1 MTPQA
6 FAALYDAHVG
16 IVRAV
21 LFRLCPRPQLDDL
34 TQEVFLRAWRGQAGF
49 RGQATAKTWLISI
62 ARHVAV
68 DALRAGKSAPSGADG
83 SALDR
88 LAAPAEAPGDRGAV
102 QRALAMLAPD
112 DQVLMVLTA
121 VEGCTVEE
129 VGEVLGI
136 PAGTVKSRAFHLRQ
150 RLRERLEDGSKDP
163 EVPGV
168 AHAHG

>member
-16 IVRAV
+16 LVRAV
-21 LFRLCPRPQLDDL
+21 LFRLCPRAQLDDL

-62 ARHVAV
+62 ARHVAI
-68 DALRAGKSAPSGADG
+68 DALRARKSAPDQADG

-102 QRALAMLAPD
+102 QRALATLPPD
-112 DQVLMVLTA
+112 DQLLLVLT
-121 VEGCTVEE
+121 VIEGCTVEE
-129 VGEVLGI
+129 AAEVLGI

-150 RLRERLEDGSKDP
+150 KLREQLDDGETDSAA
-163 EVPGV
+163 PGV